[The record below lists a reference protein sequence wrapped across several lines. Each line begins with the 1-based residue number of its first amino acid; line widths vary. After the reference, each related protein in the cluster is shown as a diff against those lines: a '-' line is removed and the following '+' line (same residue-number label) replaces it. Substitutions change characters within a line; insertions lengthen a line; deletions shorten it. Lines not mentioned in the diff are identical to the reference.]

1 MPALKILLFGKT
13 GQLGSQL
20 NKKLAHYSLDAF
32 DYPEVDFNDPGQLH
46 EIVISLKPALIVN
59 AAAYTAVDQA
69 EDHTEMAYT
78 INAYAVEAIAQA
90 AKKLN
95 TPLIHYST
103 DYVFDGKKNRLYTEI
118 DHPNPINV
126 YGKSK
131 LLGEEKI
138 IQSGANHLIFRLSW
152 VYSSSH
158 PCFLRSVLDWS
169 RKHETLRIVEDQISN
184 PTWARMVADKTA
196 QIIERSVGY
205 WPGYFSQ
212 LKGIYHLVGNG
223 AVSRFD
229 WAKAILELDP
239 NKTEQK
245 TTELLKAKSA
255 DFKTPAQRPAFSGL
269 DCAKFEKT
277 FNIDLP
283 DWKISLMEAMRE
295 I

>member
-1 MPALKILLFGKT
+1 MSAPKILLFGKT

-20 NKKLAHYSLDAF
+20 NKNLAHYNLEAF
-32 DYPEVDFNDPGQLH
+32 DYPEVDFNDPGQLY
-46 EIVISLKPALIVN
+46 ELVISLKPALIVN

-69 EDHTEMAYT
+69 EDHTKMAFR

-103 DYVFDGKKNRLYTEI
+103 DYVFDGKKDRLYTEI

-138 IQSGANHLIFRLSW
+138 IQSGADHLIFRLSW
-152 VYSSSH
+152 VYSNSH
-158 PCFLRSVLDWS
+158 PCFLRSILDWS
-169 RKHETLRIVEDQISN
+169 RIHETLRIVDDQISN
-184 PTWARMVADKTA
+184 PTWARLVAEKTA
-196 QIIERSVGY
+196 QIIEKSVGD
-205 WPGYFSQ
+205 WPAFFSQ
-212 LKGIYHLVGNG
+212 LNGIYHLVGKG

-245 TTELLKAKSA
+245 TTELLRAKSA
-255 DFKTPAQRPAFSGL
+255 DFQTPAQRPAFSGL
-269 DCAKFEKT
+269 DCTRFEKT

-283 DWKISLMEAMRE
+283 DWKLSLMEAMRE